1 MKRNLIIIIAIVAVF
16 SGYNFW
22 INTPQY
28 SLLQIQKSVEE
39 KDLYLFEKHVDTERI
54 IEEIVEDLSKLLLE
68 QMEDVESS
76 DSSLFDSRLLVTG
89 LVSIFQPTIENTI
102 KDSFENFWEDG
113 IENSETR
120 TEFQNNFESF
130 EMSYIKRDGKVAR
143 LGLEGKY
150 PDSGEIIKIEFK
162 LNKIENYWR
171 VTKILNLEELLREQ
185 MDEVENFI
193 DLEK

>member
-150 PDSGEIIKIEFK
+150 PDSREIIKIEFK